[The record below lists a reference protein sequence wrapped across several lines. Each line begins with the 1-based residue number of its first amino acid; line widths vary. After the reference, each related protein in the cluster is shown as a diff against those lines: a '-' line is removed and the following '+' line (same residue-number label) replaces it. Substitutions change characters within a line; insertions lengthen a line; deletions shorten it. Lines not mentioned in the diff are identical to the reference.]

1 MMIIIPIIKILLKKI
16 VTITVI
22 LLYYYL
28 LLISGGFAFVYVAQ
42 DVTTGKDYA
51 LKVSILCLSFI
62 MLYQIYLCACQ
73 NFGRV
78 KRAYV
83 KVYGI
88 KRKEEHSSDALY
100 NSQL

>member
-1 MMIIIPIIKILLKKI
+1 M
-16 VTITVI
+16 
-22 LLYYYL
+22 
-28 LLISGGFAFVYVAQ
+28 YVAQ

-73 NFGRV
+73 NLGRV
-78 KRAYV
+78 KRADV

-88 KRKEEHSSDALY
+88 KRKEEERRNIPRMLY
-100 NSQL
+100 ITLNYRKRETFLR